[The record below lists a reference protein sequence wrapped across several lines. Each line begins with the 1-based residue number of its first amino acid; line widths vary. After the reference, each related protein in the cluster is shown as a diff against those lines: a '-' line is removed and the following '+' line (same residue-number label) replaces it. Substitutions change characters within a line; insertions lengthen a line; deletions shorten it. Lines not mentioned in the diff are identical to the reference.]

1 MTAIIILNIV
11 FIAFVV
17 VGILALLGWGI
28 ASDRTFVASLS
39 GARRT
44 APAPRLRRLAR
55 RHGAR
60 LSTRIA

>member
-1 MTAIIILNIV
+1 VTAIIILNIV

-28 ASDRTFVASLS
+28 ASDRTLVANVT

-44 APAPRLRRLAR
+44 APVRRLRPFAGR
-55 RHGAR
+55 RVRR